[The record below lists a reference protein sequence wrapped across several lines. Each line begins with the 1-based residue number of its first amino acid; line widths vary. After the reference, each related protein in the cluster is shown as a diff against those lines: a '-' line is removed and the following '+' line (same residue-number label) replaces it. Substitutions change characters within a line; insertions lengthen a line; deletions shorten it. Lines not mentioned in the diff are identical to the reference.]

1 MSNKYADLVKI
12 IKQSRENIR
21 PALQGSIFERE
32 MVRTSAI
39 TGEEERAKALEE
51 IKQRPQ
57 VRITDLQQKKRVV
70 DDGEVKGVDAGDED
84 EVKEDVMSEEELQ
97 RLIEE
102 TTADLSKV
110 KPKNSRKALVNKGVG
125 QQYFDIL
132 KDPKGK
138 QRVIVFTKKSKKGVP
153 PSIERDEVDFD
164 IPLIKGRLP
173 LDVGKRELDKFTSLL
188 RKGKAKETLNRK
200 ITDFYEPIEGKGF
213 YDPRVLIGAYLAKN
227 NNKQLENLVLNKFL
241 NM

>member
-70 DDGEVKGVDAGDED
+70 DEGEVKGVDAGDED

-102 TTADLSKV
+102 TTVDISKV
-110 KPKNSRKALVNKGVG
+110 KPKTSRKALTNKGIG
-125 QQYFDIL
+125 QRYFEIIEDE
-132 KDPKGK
+132 KGK
-138 QRVIVFTKKSKKGVP
+138 KTIVVFVKATRKGIP
-153 PSIERDEVDFD
+153 PNMETDGIDFD
-164 IPLIKGRLP
+164 IPLVNGRLP
-173 LDVGKRELDKFTSLL
+173 LDLKKKQLDRFTSLL
-188 RKGKAKETLNRK
+188 RKGKETNK
-200 ITDFYEPIEGKGF
+200 IIERITEFNQPIEGKG